1 MTKDKL
7 KEILERH
14 EQWVESCGI
23 NGECADLRYADL
35 RYADLRKTDLIRA
48 VLIGANLKYA
58 DLSRTDLTDAN
69 LSDAVLRNADLRNA
83 DLSRADL
90 RYADLRYADLSRA
103 DLSSANLTG
112 ANLTGANLI
121 RANLIGA
128 NQTDVKVNSRT
139 EGYSL
144 NCPEEGSFIAFKKC
158 ENDTIVK
165 LLIPEDAKRSSAT
178 SRKCRASKA
187 IVLDITDRNGEQ
199 VETTASNYDADFIY
213 KVGETVEVKD
223 FNEDRWNDCSTGIH
237 FFITRGE
244 AEDY

>member
-1 MTKDKL
+1 MDKKL
-7 KEILERH
+7 LEILEKH
-14 EQWVESCGI
+14 EQWI
-23 NGECADLRYADL
+23 NSFGKLGERADLRYADL

-48 VLIGANLKYA
+48 VLIGANLTGA
-58 DLSRTDLTDAN
+58 NLIGANLIGAN
-69 LSDAVLRNADLRNA
+69 LSDAVLRNAVLGDA

-90 RYADLRYADLSRA
+90 RYADLRYADLRYADLSRA
-103 DLSSANLTG
+103 DLTG

-121 RANLIGA
+121 GANLIGA

-187 IVLDITDRNGEQ
+187 VVLDITDKNGKQ
-199 VETTASNYDADFIY
+199 IETVASAYDSDFIY

-223 FNEDRWNDCSTGIH
+223 FNEDRWNECSTGIH